1 MTFLI
6 AIRNLIQHRKRTL
19 ILGGVL
25 GGVTMLLVILLAL
38 GTGVRA
44 SLIESATT
52 LSTGHLNVAGFYK
65 VTAGQSAP
73 IVTDYETILEVVQ
86 KSVPDLDYTTT
97 RMRGWARVVSESGS
111 AQWGIAG
118 IDIQKEPKLR
128 TILHLQQGKLDD
140 LSQPNTALIFESQ
153 NEKLKVKVGDTVTIS
168 APTPKGVNNTVDVR
182 IVAIA
187 DDVGLLSKFNFF
199 VPSQTLRNLY
209 QIKPNTTGAIHVY
222 LNHMSS
228 IPEAQAALRKAL
240 EQAGYTL
247 MEPDSKA
254 FWQKFEGVNREDW
267 TGQKLDVTTW
277 EDEVSFLT
285 WILTAINGIVGVLG
299 FVLLIVISIGV
310 MNAMWIAIRERT
322 REIGTLRAIGMQRTR
337 VLTMFLTEGF
347 TLAIV
352 ATAAGTALGVLVSAL
367 INVIHVPLPGLL
379 STFLMSP
386 TLKMAFDPAKIIG
399 ALVIITAATTLISLI
414 PSFLA
419 ARLKPITAMHHI
431 G

>member
-1 MTFLI
+1 L
-6 AIRNLIQHRKRTL
+6 
-19 ILGGVL
+19 
-25 GGVTMLLVILLAL
+25 
-38 GTGVRA
+38 
-44 SLIESATT
+44 ED
-52 LSTGHLNVAGFYK
+52 LN
-65 VTAGQSAP
+65 
-73 IVTDYETILEVVQ
+73 
-86 KSVPDLDYTTT
+86 
-97 RMRGWARVVSESGS
+97 
-111 AQWGIAG
+111 
-118 IDIQKEPKLR
+118 
-128 TILHLQQGKLDD
+128 
-140 LSQPNTALIFESQ
+140 QPNTALIFESQ

-199 VPSQTLRNLY
+199 VPSQTIRTLY

-222 LNHMSS
+222 LNHMSN
-228 IPEAQAALRKAL
+228 IPQAEAALRTAL
-240 EQAGYTL
+240 AKAGYIL
-247 MEPDSKA
+247 MEPDPSAKA
-254 FWQKFEGVNREDW
+254 FWQKFDQVNREDW
-267 TGQKLDVTTW
+267 TGQKLDITSW
-277 EDEVSFLT
+277 EDEVAFLT

-337 VLTMFLTEGF
+337 VLAMFLTEGF

-352 ATAAGTALGVLVSAL
+352 ATAAGTALGVLFSAL
-367 INVIHVPLPGLL
+367 INVVKVPLPGLL

>member
-1 MTFLI
+1 
-6 AIRNLIQHRKRTL
+6 
-19 ILGGVL
+19 
-25 GGVTMLLVILLAL
+25 
-38 GTGVRA
+38 
-44 SLIESATT
+44 
-52 LSTGHLNVAGFYK
+52 
-65 VTAGQSAP
+65 
-73 IVTDYETILEVVQ
+73 
-86 KSVPDLDYTTT
+86 
-97 RMRGWARVVSESGS
+97 
-111 AQWGIAG
+111 
-118 IDIQKEPKLR
+118 
-128 TILHLQQGKLDD
+128 
-140 LSQPNTALIFESQ
+140 
-153 NEKLKVKVGDTVTIS
+153 LKVKVGDTVTIS

-199 VPSQTLRNLY
+199 VPSQTVRTLY
-209 QIKPNTTGAIHVY
+209 QIKPNTTGAIHIY

-228 IPEAQAALRKAL
+228 IPQAEAAVRKAL
-240 EQAGYTL
+240 EQAGYVL
-247 MEPDSKA
+247 MEPDPSAKA
-254 FWQKFEGVNREDW
+254 FWQKFDQVNREDW
-267 TGQKLDVTTW
+267 TGQKLDVTSW
-277 EDEVSFLT
+277 EDEVAFLT

-299 FVLLIVISIGV
+299 FVLLVVISIGV

-347 TLAIV
+347 TLAVV

-367 INVIHVPLPGLL
+367 INVVHVPLPGLL

-386 TLKMAFDPAKIIG
+386 TLKMAFDPTKIIG
-399 ALVIITAATTLISLI
+399 ALLIITTATTLISLI

>member
-73 IVTDYETILEVVQ
+73 IVTDYEKILEVVN
-86 KSVPDLDYTTT
+86 KSVPDLDFTTT

-118 IDIQKEPKLR
+118 IDIDKEPRLKG
-128 TILHLQQGKLDD
+128 ILHLQQGKLED
-140 LSQPNTALIFESQ
+140 LNQPNTALLFESQ

-182 IVAIA
+182 VVAIA

-209 QIKPNTTGAIHVY
+209 QIKPNTTGAVHVY
-222 LNHMSS
+222 LKHMSS
-228 IPEAQAALRKAL
+228 IPQAQAALRKAL

-247 MEPDSKA
+247 MDPDSKA
-254 FWQKFEGVNREDW
+254 FWQKFDQVNREDW

-347 TLAIV
+347 MLAIV
-352 ATAAGTALGVLVSAL
+352 ATTAGTALGVLFSAL
-367 INVIHVPLPGLL
+367 INVIKVPLPGLL

-419 ARLKPITAMHHI
+419 ARLRPITAMHHI